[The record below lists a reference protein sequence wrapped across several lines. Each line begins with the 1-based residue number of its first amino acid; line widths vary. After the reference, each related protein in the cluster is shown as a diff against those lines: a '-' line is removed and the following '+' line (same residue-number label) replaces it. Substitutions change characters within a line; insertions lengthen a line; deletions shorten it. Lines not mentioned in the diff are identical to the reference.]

1 MRKKDL
7 FLFDLIRWVRL
18 SAVGRECVQS
28 IPLSPHILV
37 SAGSRVRLASDRGC
51 IGSPVKEGTVTV
63 IIVAKG
69 RKKKRAFKTVQ
80 QQREDNENKSAQRSQ
95 ADDRKK
101 SPPFVLETSSA
112 DDHRNESRRGKTTKA
127 YKSAESLGFIL
138 FFSLFS
144 ACVDCHPFTIFQRK
158 EHSTKQRFDKRPN
171 TTRLKYSVEKT
182 T

>member
-1 MRKKDL
+1 MSAFVRGGTRMRSVNTTISSHTCKCRKSSETSKWQGL
-7 FLFDLIRWVRL
+7 YRF
-18 SAVGRECVQS
+18 AC
-28 IPLSPHILV
+28 
-37 SAGSRVRLASDRGC
+37 
-51 IGSPVKEGTVTV
+51 
-63 IIVAKG
+63 KG
-69 RKKKRAFKTVQ
+69 RNGNRYNSSEREEKKKRAFKTVQ

-127 YKSAESLGFIL
+127 HKSAESLGFIL